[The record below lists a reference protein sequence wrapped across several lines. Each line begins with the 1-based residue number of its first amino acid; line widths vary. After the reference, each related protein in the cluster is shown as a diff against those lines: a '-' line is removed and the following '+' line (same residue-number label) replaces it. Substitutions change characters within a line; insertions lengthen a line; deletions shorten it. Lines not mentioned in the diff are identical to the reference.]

1 MQVGAHIKY
10 SIVGP
15 KKGDYF
21 GLMMVGA
28 TKTDKLTIHTPSE
41 LKNPEKNLSV
51 SVLTSESTW
60 IQCKTTD
67 HTVADSRRISL
78 GLSCGSVKY
87 FRAIK
92 VTFKKSQEEAFE
104 ICGVSI
110 DHLSV

>member
-1 MQVGAHIKY
+1 MHKL
-10 SIVGP
+10 GP

-28 TKTDKLTIHTPSE
+28 TKTDKLTIHTPQE
-41 LKNPEKNLSV
+41 LKRPEKNLSV
-51 SVLTSESTW
+51 SVLTSGSTW

-67 HTVADSRRISL
+67 HTVVDSHRITL
-78 GLSCGSVKY
+78 GLSCGNVKY

-92 VTFKKSQEEAFE
+92 VTFTKSQQEPFE
-104 ICGVSI
+104 ICGLSI